1 LFLKQL
7 KNKAKRQAPKHFK
20 HNNMKKSIFLACGLS
35 LLSVSLFAQQF
46 SVGLRAGYTRSDLT
60 IIEPDGLDPNY
71 QLDGKFKPLNSFHAG
86 ADLRMSLSE
95 RFGILASLLYTRKG
109 YVGELAWPTGIAEAT
124 YELHYLNLPV
134 VADFRVWKGL
144 SLQGGAEFGRLLS
157 ARVKSAGENAE
168 ISDFYEEFDLGLVAG
183 LEHRF
188 AKGFFVGAR
197 HVFGIYNI
205 QDAEITDE
213 TGAILDDLKSLNSAT
228 QLSVGYRHTIGR

>member
-1 LFLKQL
+1 
-7 KNKAKRQAPKHFK
+7 
-20 HNNMKKSIFLACGLS
+20 MKKSIFLACGLS

-60 IIEPDGLDPNY
+60 IVEPDGLTVDGDPDY
-71 QLDGKFKPLNSFHAG
+71 QLDGKFKPLNSFHGG
-86 ADLRMSLSE
+86 ADFRMSLSE
-95 RFGILASLLYTRKG
+95 RFGILASLLYARKG
-109 YVGELAWPTGIAEAT
+109 YVGELAWPTGPADAT
-124 YELHYLNLPV
+124 WELHYLNLPV

-183 LEHRF
+183 LEYRF

-205 QDAEITDE
+205 QDAELTDE
-213 TGAILDDLKSLNSAT
+213 TGAIFDDLKSLNSAT
-228 QLSVGYRHTIGR
+228 QVSVGYRFSLGE